1 MKAPKSTNVST
12 AVFFE
17 KPAHD
22 GWPEDAGGWPI
33 SGCVLSPVE
42 WPGGQAQVVRRGA
55 LRRLIKLLLRRE
67 TRTC

>member
-1 MKAPKSTNVST
+1 MKAPKRTNVST

-33 SGCVLSPVE
+33 SGCALSPVE
-42 WPGGQAQVVRRGA
+42 WPGEASRSSQAGRSLA
-55 LRRLIKLLLRRE
+55 AH
-67 TRTC
+67 